1 MLTDL
6 VVRDDACEDYGDC
19 TACGASKIKHMLGYL
34 GMMLGS
40 KVKQMRRKQRH
51 LWNDKRIV
59 KVVGYNTLSVKQTC
73 KSSTSLL
80 QESQFRERN

>member
-34 GMMLGS
+34 GMMLGF

-59 KVVGYNTLSVKQTC
+59 NVVGYNTLFVKQTC
-73 KSSTSLL
+73 KSST
-80 QESQFRERN
+80 